1 MITIG
6 NQIDSLGYELV
17 YETRLKNLSEAEK
30 EDLIEKLYKI
40 KIVESE
46 IEIDRQVQRQH
57 EIEYKKKTGKK

>member
-1 MITIG
+1 VITIG